1 MLEYE
6 GDPYYLH
13 IYTIFIGKDAI
24 ETPAPERGIHIR
36 VEYLSELKK
45 AIALAEEQIAKGREV
60 MEGERED
67 LADIAGTPR
76 QK

>member
-1 MLEYE
+1 MMSGWNQVTRRSEWNCSNMRAN
-6 GDPYYLH
+6 
-13 IYTIFIGKDAI
+13 IITSIFSPQG
-24 ETPAPERGIHIR
+24 
-36 VEYLSELKK
+36 YLSELKK